1 MKVNYNVSAMI
12 ANNALQTSDN
22 KLSASIARLSS
33 GLKISSAK
41 DNPSGLAMARRMNAQ
56 IESLKTANDSTNDGI
71 SIIETADGVLGEIQD
86 MLQRMNELS
95 IKSSNGTLTDD
106 DRATIQEEMDQLKN
120 EVTRISETTEFNG
133 KTLLDGSYDLTG
145 YATVG
150 GVTDSKI
157 SVSSYSDSVV
167 PGTSTI
173 TGLKCTYTDTDEVE
187 NTLSDV
193 SITSITSGGKEY
205 SIAAGNLTISTDA
218 DIITFTGT
226 DGFMLQMQV
235 DESLNTAT
243 GVSLDLTGNGAM
255 SVQVGANEGQRL
267 DIRIPTISLANLGI
281 TNVDASTKDLATASI
296 DAIKSGLSYV
306 SAVRSRL
313 GAYQNRLESTDSST
327 DTTTENMTSA
337 YSRIMDTDMAEE
349 MTTYS
354 TEQVLSQAG
363 ISILSQANNRPSEV
377 LQLLQ

>member
-106 DRATIQEEMDQLKN
+106 DRATIQEEMDQLKQ

-145 YATVG
+145 YATVNG
-150 GVTDSKI
+150 TTDSKI

-167 PGTSTI
+167 PGASTI
-173 TGLKCTYTDTDEVE
+173 TGLKCTYTDTDDVA

-205 SIAAGNLTISTDA
+205 SIAAGNLTVSTDA
-218 DIITFTGT
+218 DIITFMGT

-235 DESLNTAT
+235 DESLATAT
-243 GVSLDLTGNGAM
+243 NVALDLTGNGAM

-281 TNVDASTKDLATASI
+281 TNADASTKDLATASI

-306 SAVRSRL
+306 SEVRSRL

>member
-106 DRATIQEEMDQLKN
+106 DRATIQEEMDQLKQ

-145 YATVG
+145 YATVNG
-150 GVTDSKI
+150 TTDSKI

-167 PGTSTI
+167 PGASTI
-173 TGLKCTYTDTDEVE
+173 TGLKCTYTDTDDVA

-205 SIAAGNLTISTDA
+205 SIAAGNLTVSTDA
-218 DIITFTGT
+218 DIITFMGT

-235 DESLNTAT
+235 DESLATAT
-243 GVSLDLTGNGAM
+243 NVALDLTGNGAM

-281 TNVDASTKDLATASI
+281 TNADASTKDLATASI

-306 SAVRSRL
+306 SEVRSRL

-363 ISILSQANNRPSEV
+363 ISILAQANDRPSEV

>member
-173 TGLKCTYTDTDEVE
+173 TGLKCTYTDPDEVE

-243 GVSLDLTGNGAM
+243 DVSLDLTGNGAM

>member
-243 GVSLDLTGNGAM
+243 DVSLDLTGNGAM